1 MQTKLL
7 ITPLIAESSGD
18 YALLDTGDGQKLERY
33 GAYTLARPDP
43 QVIWGKHAPE
53 EWLSAD
59 ASYERKGKEGVWK
72 KSPKLPSDWRMEY
85 GGSTFVVRPTSFKHT
100 GIFPEQAVHW
110 QYIARKILEPRIE
123 SLDKC
128 SRSDLGSRISALDS
142 GPFRFLNLFGY
153 TGGASLAA
161 ARAGAEVTHVDASKV
176 ANTWARENADAS
188 GLGEAKIRY
197 ITDDVMQ
204 FVKREVR
211 RGNTYNGIVM
221 DPPAFGRGTK
231 GELWKIEENLEDLVK
246 ECAKLLAPDASFVI
260 MSGYA
265 AGYSPLGF
273 ANIISHIQ
281 STHGGAIFC
290 GEMGIAEQNSNRIL
304 PTGMYAKWER

>member
-1 MQTKLL
+1 MNIGTSGDNV
-7 ITPLIAESSGD
+7 TAAYPRIAQSEGD
-18 YALLDTGDGQKLERY
+18 YALLDTGDGMKLERY

-43 QVIWGKHAPE
+43 QVIWSKAHPE
-53 EWLSAD
+53 AWVNAD
-59 ASYERKGKEGVWK
+59 ASYKRDTGHGGKFGGVWQ
-72 KSPKLPSDWRMEY
+72 KSPAVPSEWRVAY
-85 GGSTFVVRPTSFKHT
+85 GGNTFIVRPTSFKHT

-110 QYIARKILEPRIE
+110 AYIKSNVENRKDLENE
-123 SLDKC
+123 S
-128 SRSDLGSRISALDS
+128 
-142 GPFRFLNLFGY
+142 FRFLNLFGY

-176 ANTWARENADAS
+176 ANTWAKENAKVS
-188 GLGEAKIRY
+188 GLDDKSIRY
-197 ITDDVMQ
+197 ITDDVLQ

-211 RGNTYNGIVM
+211 RGNTYQGIVM

-231 GELWKIEENLEDLVK
+231 SEIWKIEEHLEELVR
-246 ECAKLLAPDASFVI
+246 ECVKLLAPDASFLL

-273 ANIISHIQ
+273 ANCMQDISAA
-281 STHGGAIFC
+281 HGGAITC
-290 GEMGIAEQNSNRIL
+290 GEMGIRESDSSRIL